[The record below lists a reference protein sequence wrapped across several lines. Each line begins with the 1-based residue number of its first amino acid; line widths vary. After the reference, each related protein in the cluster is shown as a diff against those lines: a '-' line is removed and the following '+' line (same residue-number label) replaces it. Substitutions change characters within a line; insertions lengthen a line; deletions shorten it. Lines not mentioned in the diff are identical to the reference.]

1 MGDEESEFEQIYKG
15 MLHPV
20 VRDVEE
26 KRIAKR
32 QIAKRIEQGKSWIQE
47 ALTWA
52 PYVGSVFE
60 ENEIGR
66 QAAVDDVN
74 IFAEANEVIKRIEAR
89 LGEALTMTSRK
100 VSAKM
105 CGTFGA
111 CDESHRRCPFRC
123 P

>member
-1 MGDEESEFEQIYKG
+1 LGDEESEFEQIYKG

-20 VRDVEE
+20 VRDVYEEE
-26 KRIAKR
+26 KRIVER

-74 IFAEANEVIKRIEAR
+74 IFAEANDVIKKIEAR
-89 LGEALTMTSRK
+89 LGEALDDDVKEGIRED
-100 VSAKM
+100 VRDIW
-105 CGTFGA
+105 GL
-111 CDESHRRCPFRC
+111 
-123 P
+123 